1 MADRSGSWF
10 EVAESQR
17 VAAALRGMRAFRH
30 LTVDH
35 VAALATLG
43 HERVISPREVVFLE
57 GEDTDGFSAL
67 AAGGVE
73 VSRHTSVGPQ
83 LVGRLGDGDLVGE
96 LGFLDGAPRD
106 ATVSAILPSR
116 MLHFPTGAVR
126 YLMGE
131 DPGFSL
137 ALLRMFWS
145 SLGTKLR
152 QTNEFLARIMTPS
165 TDRLEPLAGRSGERL
180 RLDVA
185 AKREVLREQGL
196 STLELDLLASVMR
209 AERFPP
215 EAVILSEGE
224 WSRVLYV
231 VAEGRVTVS
240 RRLPGYGEER
250 LAVLG
255 RGEVFGEMSIVE
267 DQPRSADVCAA
278 EEGCAVLSIDRTRL
292 EEVFARDRETGCQF
306 AELVCRVLARRVR
319 SMNDLLVSW
328 RVLAGEDEWPAG
340 STSGQT

>member
-1 MADRSGSWF
+1 MVDSSVPWL

-35 VAALATLG
+35 LAALATLG
-43 HERVISPREVVFLE
+43 HERTVSPGEVVFLE
-57 GEDTDGFSAL
+57 GEDADGFSAL

-83 LVGRLGDGDLVGE
+83 LVGRLADGDLVGE
-96 LGFLDGAPRD
+96 LGFLDGGSRD
-106 ATVSAILPSR
+106 ATVRAIAPSR
-116 MLHFPTGAVR
+116 MLHFPTGTVR

-152 QTNEFLARIMTPS
+152 QTNEFLARIVAPS
-165 TDRLEPLAGRSGERL
+165 CDRLEPLAGRSGERL
-180 RLDVA
+180 RLDLG
-185 AKREVLREQGL
+185 AKRAVLREQGL
-196 STLELDLLASVMR
+196 STLELDLLAAVMR
-209 AERFPP
+209 AERFTPQS
-215 EAVILSEGE
+215 VILSEGE
-224 WSRVLYV
+224 WSRVLYL
-231 VAEGRVTVS
+231 VAEGRVEVS
-240 RRLPGYGEER
+240 RRLPGYGEEK

-255 RGEVFGEMSIVE
+255 RGELFGEMSLVD

-278 EEGCAVLSIDRTRL
+278 DEGCTVLSIDRTRL

-328 RVLAGEDEWPAG
+328 RVLAGEDEAPAPG
-340 STSGQT
+340 AVNR